1 MTTTRAQCLDDR
13 RQRPGPRAAGRPPS
27 PNGRGE
33 PTVTGPSAAEPDDVG
48 EPSAVTEAA
57 VAGEPPAV
65 TEPGGATEATVVD
78 PALQPAEL
86 RRVFGAF
93 PTGVTAIAALVDGVP
108 VGLAANSF
116 TSVSLDPPLVSVCV
130 AHTSTTWPALSG
142 LARLGVSVLGS
153 HQERACTQLAARGG
167 DRFADL
173 DWRATDDGAVLI
185 DGASAWFD
193 TSVEQHIRAGDHDIV
208 LLRVHALDADPAVVP
223 LVFHSSRFRRLE
235 GAAAPHVTQP
245 HSTAST
251 TVKETS

>member
-33 PTVTGPSAAEPDDVG
+33 PTVTEPSATEPSEVTEPGGAG
-48 EPSAVTEAA
+48 EPSAVTE
-57 VAGEPPAV
+57 PS
-65 TEPGGATEATVVD
+65 VVD
-78 PALQPAEL
+78 AALHPTEL

-173 DWRATDDGAVLI
+173 DWTATDDGAVLI

-235 GAAAPHVTQP
+235 AAAAPHDVPQP